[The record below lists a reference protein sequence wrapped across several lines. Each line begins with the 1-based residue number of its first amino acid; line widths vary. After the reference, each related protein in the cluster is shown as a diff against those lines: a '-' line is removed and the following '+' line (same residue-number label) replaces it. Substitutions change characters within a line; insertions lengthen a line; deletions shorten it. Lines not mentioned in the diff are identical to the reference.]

1 MILRQ
6 NLPVRSSGSRY
17 SFLRRHTLEKQHKRL
32 LLETCAVYAGAEAAL
47 WGLNAVDRVVED
59 PDCLILSSG
68 VIAVFLGVPLL
79 ILVYRKR
86 DFGEYGLEGFSLIKS
101 ILIGLAASCAVLP
114 VFAGLYIAAH
124 SFIPG
129 LKLADFSF
137 LLQKYGWAGV
147 LKGVGRTALIHI
159 VFVGVTEEVFYR
171 CYIQSNLNTVFAK
184 RWRVFRVEVGPAL
197 GITAVLFGLVHI
209 IRWGSP
215 WGILVVGPGLAFGFL
230 REYSGG
236 FAASAVFHGLCNTVL
251 FTLTGKIF

>member
-1 MILRQ
+1 M
-6 NLPVRSSGSRY
+6 
-17 SFLRRHTLEKQHKRL
+17 
-32 LLETCAVYAGAEAAL
+32 
-47 WGLNAVDRVVED
+47 
-59 PDCLILSSG
+59 SSG

-86 DFGEYGLEGFSLIKS
+86 DFGEYGLEGFPLIKS
-101 ILIGLAASCAVLP
+101 ILIGFAASCAVLP

-137 LLQKYGWAGV
+137 LLQEYGWAGFC
-147 LKGVGRTALIHI
+147 GRIGRTALVHI
-159 VFVGVTEEVFYR
+159 VFVGITEEVFYR
-171 CYIQSNLNTVFAK
+171 CYMQSNLNAVFSK
-184 RWRVFRVEVGPAL
+184 RWQVFRIEIGPAL
-197 GITAVLFGLVHI
+197 FITAVLFGLVHI

-215 WGILVVGPGLAFGFL
+215 WGILVAVPGLAFGFL

-236 FAASAVFHGLCNTVL
+236 FAAPAVFHGLCNTVL